1 MRYNIGSWV
10 KKARLKANLSQEKLA
25 LALDVGGKGTVSAW
39 EKNKN
44 APSFEIM
51 IKISDLCAY
60 PLPYIAPK
68 QLSYEYPEMST
79 IHSRIKQARLAKG
92 ITQAELAE
100 MLNLSTTAIQLWE
113 NEDESK
119 ATAPQRKRLETV
131 ANILDVS
138 VMWLQLGDNPLFSEG
153 GAGLAKD
160 SNASNTHN
168 KIMMYDLDITADK
181 NNAKWVL
188 IKSEEPLFIGNSW
201 LKSKNLIP
209 SELRALRVKGNSMS
223 PHLEKDDIVIINI
236 NDIEPI
242 DDEIYAVVY
251 NNRFFIRRIRI
262 TGDSID
268 LISLNSDYETIKVSN
283 IKTDQLIILGKKVWR
298 CG

>member
-51 IKISDLCAY
+51 IKISDLCD
-60 PLPYIAPK
+60 
-68 QLSYEYPEMST
+68 EYPEMST

-92 ITQAELAE
+92 MTQAELAE

-138 VMWLQLGDNPLFSEG
+138 VMWLQLGDNPMFSEG

-160 SNASNTHN
+160 SNASNTLN